1 MSNRFYVNLLL
12 IISTFQDKEE
22 KERQMNSRAAVEE
35 TAEDRA
41 LNSIGLE
48 EEIIELQDLR
58 MSPIPSLRNRH
69 KAKYYKE
76 PGGRLHGMCPSLP
89 EISQKTVFKLVA
101 FLCSNFLATFLLQI
115 CCISKK
121 IID

>member
-1 MSNRFYVNLLL
+1 MRSESITVCLL
-12 IISTFQDKEE
+12 QDKEE

-76 PGGRLHGMCPSLP
+76 PGGRLHGMCPSIIFHLFQ
-89 EISQKTVFKLVA
+89 SVDVKM
-101 FLCSNFLATFLLQI
+101 
-115 CCISKK
+115 K
-121 IID
+121 IL